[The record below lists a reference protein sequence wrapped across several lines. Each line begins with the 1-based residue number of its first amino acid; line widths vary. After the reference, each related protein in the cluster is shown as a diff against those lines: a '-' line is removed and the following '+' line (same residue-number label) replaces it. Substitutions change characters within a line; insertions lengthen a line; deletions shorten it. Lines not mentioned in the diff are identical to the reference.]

1 MKTYL
6 ALLSAAVL
14 SLSACSQ
21 ESPAPSEQPA
31 ETAVEASA
39 AVETDDVS
47 SAPTPSAD
55 AQDVVCNMV
64 VESDDA
70 MRFNTD
76 EINISKACQ
85 EYTITL
91 KHVGKIPKAAM
102 GHNLV
107 IAKTEDVDGIVKD
120 GAAAQIDNGYL
131 KVGDE
136 RIIAATELIGGGEE
150 TTVTVDTSKLANG
163 EKYEFFCSFPGHIGL
178 MRGTVNLVD

>member
-14 SLSACSQ
+14 SLAACSQ

-39 AVETDDVS
+39 NVVEAEAVP
-47 SAPTPSAD
+47 ASAD
-55 AQDVVCNMV
+55 TKDAVCDMV
-64 VESDDA
+64 VEADDA
-70 MRFNTD
+70 MKFNTN
-76 EINISKACQ
+76 EINISKACK

-120 GAAAQIDNGYL
+120 GAAAQVDNGYL

-136 RIIAATELIGGGEE
+136 RIIAATQLIGGGEE
-150 TTVTVDTSKLANG
+150 ATVTVDTSKLAEG
-163 EKYEFFCSFPGHIGL
+163 DKYEFFCSFPGHIGL